1 VSAPICVARIG
12 AAHGV
17 RGAVKLWTFTED
29 PLAVKRYGP
38 LMTKDGT
45 RQFEVTQ
52 AREAKGHL
60 VATLK
65 GIATRDEAERLNGLE
80 LYVARDKLPATDQD
94 EYYHADLIGL
104 TAVTAADAPLGRVIA
119 IHNFGA
125 GDIIEIA
132 PASGA
137 TMLLPFTNAVV
148 PTVDLAN
155 KRVVIELPQEIEGD
169 HPADAD
175 LSVNEQNP
183 SSSRPPESGDPK
195 RQDDV
200 AGLARAPASYNTDIY
215 GYVFRVAQN
224 LSSGAYSR
232 DHWLARDDRDSD
244 EKYLQSL
251 APARPQRP
259 AI

>member
-29 PLAVKRYGP
+29 PLAVKHYGP
-38 LMTKDGT
+38 LTTKDGA
-45 RQFEVTQ
+45 RKFEVAT

-65 GIATRDEAERLNGLE
+65 GIATREEAERLNGIE
-80 LYVARDKLPATDQD
+80 LYIAREKLPATDDD

-104 TAVTAADAPLGRVIA
+104 AAVNAAGEPIGRVTA

-132 PASGA
+132 PPHGP

-148 PTVDLAN
+148 PTVDLTAG
-155 KRVVIELPQEIEGD
+155 RVVIVLPDEIDGD
-169 HPADAD
+169 DPANADA
-175 LSVNEQNP
+175 
-183 SSSRPPESGDPK
+183 
-195 RQDDV
+195 
-200 AGLARAPASYNTDIY
+200 
-215 GYVFRVAQN
+215 
-224 LSSGAYSR
+224 
-232 DHWLARDDRDSD
+232 
-244 EKYLQSL
+244 
-251 APARPQRP
+251 
-259 AI
+259 